1 MRGPALMM
9 RSDAVMEAPGLTPP
23 NRPTC
28 ILLERHGTWA
38 AALRRVVDSPSY
50 ELRETRGFAEV
61 HEALSPNSPGLVAIE
76 LRSESFQQAI
86 EGIDRLLRAF
96 PRTHCVVLGNRVPA
110 TIALLAWEAGAIA
123 VINSPRQVKRVAE
136 IVQQWAATVRAHPE
150 QHRENEG
157 IVKSV
162 SSRLPFRAVDPAR
175 PIPKSSRSKPP
186 VDEDDEPIEFEPLP

>member
-1 MRGPALMM
+1 
-9 RSDAVMEAPGLTPP
+9 MEAPGLTLP

-28 ILLERHGTWA
+28 ILLERHGAWA
-38 AALRRVVDSPSY
+38 AALRRVEDSPSY
-50 ELRETRGFAEV
+50 EVRETRGFAEV
-61 HEALSPNSPGLVAIE
+61 QEALSPNSSGLVAIE

-96 PRTHCVVLGNRVPA
+96 PRTHCVVLGNRVPSN
-110 TIALLAWEAGAIA
+110 IALLAWEAGAIA

-150 QHRENEG
+150 QHREDEG

-162 SSRLPFRAVDPAR
+162 SGRLPFRAVDPAR